1 MLHKPDLIAVANV
14 TRSKNPP
21 EPVRSGWGGQRSV
34 GRVSI
39 WNFQK
44 TMGFHLLTFKRPGIH
59 SWRGCITLHYQQ
71 PQENCAC
78 QTIGWSIL
86 GFSVLL
92 KRLKDALLF
101 IFDNILLTRLWSV
114 STSADSPDGTPHA
127 IFFLD
132 LPSAATVQH
141 GTKDKLDSELMH
153 RLPLGAII

>member
-1 MLHKPDLIAVANV
+1 
-14 TRSKNPP
+14 
-21 EPVRSGWGGQRSV
+21 
-34 GRVSI
+34 
-39 WNFQK
+39 
-44 TMGFHLLTFKRPGIH
+44 MGFHLLTFKRPGIH

-141 GTKDKLDSELMH
+141 GTKDKLDSELIH
-153 RLPLGAII
+153 RLSLCGKQRKPTHKQAHLVLPTRKSHAEKPKEPVFGQLSKSIC